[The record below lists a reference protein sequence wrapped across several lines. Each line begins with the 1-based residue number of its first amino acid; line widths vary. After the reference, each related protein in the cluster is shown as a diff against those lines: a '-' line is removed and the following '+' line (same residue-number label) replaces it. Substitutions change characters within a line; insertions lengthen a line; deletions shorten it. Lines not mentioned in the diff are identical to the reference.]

1 MSNLVYYQDSGRWR
15 QKIFTIFLFV
25 TFAFPKAGMLIYG
38 IPVTISTILY
48 ALSLLILIPCILYYV
63 QQNIAIVKYY
73 IVYCIFVLLNTVL
86 HIGRLPLKYYLFA
99 VVVAFSPLAYLI
111 GRNIKYE
118 LCMKV
123 LCLAGIITGL
133 YSVAQWLFGIT
144 QTTIPGITLALG
156 DSWEDKPI
164 GYGFTTLH
172 EATKMPSTAQNG
184 NNIAILCVLAI
195 GTLLTWIP
203 NTKKWF
209 YAKWC
214 SLGLFFTALILSGAR
229 SSVYPFFCLLPLG
242 VYGCWKQYHK
252 RGKKEWIAIILT
264 LAVTALFI
272 LILMQIPQ
280 LTPLVNQET
289 AIDYIDG
296 PSRLTEDI
304 GTASGRFNIWNGM
317 IQTLKDEYSFLDW
330 TRLIFIGA
338 SGENMMMGGEG
349 LPLFISMFGALSAV
363 LFMGMF
369 IPILMLFKQTPT
381 FIWATLSFAGALAV
395 DSGYNY
401 PPILIWFFVLAGVM
415 MANYKEKDNIK

>member
-1 MSNLVYYQDSGRWR
+1 MDQIYRIDQSIWKKDLLIV
-15 QKIFTIFLFV
+15 FLLV
-25 TFAFPKAGMLIYG
+25 TFSFPKAGAIILGAPI
-38 IPVTISTILY
+38 TLSTILY
-48 ALSLLILIPCILYYV
+48 GIVLLAFTPYIFRYIKRHIFITCYYTVYLILIC
-63 QQNIAIVKYY
+63 
-73 IVYCIFVLLNTVL
+73 LNTTV
-86 HIGRLPLKYYLFA
+86 HVGNLPLKNYLFPL
-99 VVVAFSPLAYLI
+99 VVAFSPLAYLI
-111 GRNIKYE
+111 GKNIRYE
-118 LCMKV
+118 CCMKLLSV
-123 LCLAGIITGL
+123 SGIIVGL
-133 YSVAQWLFGIT
+133 YSIAQWLFGIT

-156 DSWEDKPI
+156 DSWENKPI

-195 GTLLTWIP
+195 GTLLTWFP
-203 NTKKWF
+203 NTRKWF

-252 RGKKEWIAIILT
+252 REKKEWIAIILT
-264 LAVTALFI
+264 LAVTILFI

-296 PSRLTEDI
+296 TSRLTEDI